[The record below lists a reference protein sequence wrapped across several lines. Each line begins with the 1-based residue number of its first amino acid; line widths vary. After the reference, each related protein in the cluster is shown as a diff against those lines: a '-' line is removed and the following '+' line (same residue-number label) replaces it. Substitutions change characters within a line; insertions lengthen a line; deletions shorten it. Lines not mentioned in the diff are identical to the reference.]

1 MDKKCVKCERGGNR
15 YFLDAICED
24 VYHYAV
30 CPRNMT
36 AQRDY
41 TDQGFFIY
49 CIPVYFQYNFSS
61 SQLLKNSNGKFL
73 YLRKFPERMLVAIW
87 VHGVWSMSSFRP
99 WYYLKY

>member
-15 YFLDAICED
+15 YFLDALCED

-41 TDQGFFIY
+41 TDQGFLSIAFLCTFNPIFL
-49 CIPVYFQYNFSS
+49 PPNF
-61 SQLLKNSNGKFL
+61 
-73 YLRKFPERMLVAIW
+73 
-87 VHGVWSMSSFRP
+87 
-99 WYYLKY
+99 